1 MEVISLDR
9 KRREPA
15 DRRQAFRVRTIRH
28 IAKRWEKNAGQ
39 GIYGGEVC
47 QVCGEFGT
55 FMGLWGAVA
64 SHRHGPFT
72 GGVRHRHDD
81 QEVAEVKRHCS
92 RLCEVC
98 RARVRR
104 GPESRCARWW
114 LCPTCRE
121 TVARE
126 APERKASD
134 LLHRLS
140 RWRYWRMYSRP
151 TPRW

>member
-1 MEVISLDR
+1 MEVMSLEGKR
-9 KRREPA
+9 KEPP
-15 DRRQAFRVRTIRH
+15 DRRQAFRVRTIRR
-28 IAKRWEKNAGQ
+28 IANRWEENTGQ
-39 GIYGGEVC
+39 GIYGGEAC

-64 SHRHGPFT
+64 SHRHGFFT

-81 QEVAEVKRHCS
+81 WHIDEVKRRRS

-104 GPESRCARWW
+104 GPEAQCGRSW
-114 LCPTCRE
+114 LCPTCHE
-121 TVARE
+121 TIARE
-126 APERKASD
+126 APEREASD
-134 LLHRLS
+134 LLQRLC